1 MGGQHFR
8 PCLKQPHSGRF
19 AEIGAGSSQLCAA
32 SASADDGEF
41 WPSASGHTFLIDRS
55 NSANVVSM
63 ARTKEFDPD
72 AALRAALDLF
82 WRKGYEATSIQD
94 LVDHLGI
101 GRASLYATFGTKH
114 DLYLRA
120 LDLYTE
126 QVNGDAGSTLFPQ
139 GNALAAVKQLIR
151 DFAEDSL
158 TDPDRKGCFVTN
170 TAVELLPHDEKAARG
185 VDVGIG
191 GLESAIAGALVRAQ
205 DQGEL
210 SADKDPYSL
219 ARFLTTFAQG
229 LRVVA
234 KRPERRRITDAVE
247 HALSLLD

>member
-1 MGGQHFR
+1 
-8 PCLKQPHSGRF
+8 
-19 AEIGAGSSQLCAA
+19 
-32 SASADDGEF
+32 
-41 WPSASGHTFLIDRS
+41 
-55 NSANVVSM
+55 M

-94 LVDHLGI
+94 LVENIGI

-114 DLYLRA
+114 ELYLRA
-120 LDLYTE
+120 LDLYCE
-126 QVNGDAGSTLFPQ
+126 RVNGNAGSTLFPE
-139 GNALAAVKQLIR
+139 GSALAAVKRLIR
-151 DFAEDSL
+151 NVAEESL
-158 TDPDRKGCFVTN
+158 DDPDRKGCLVTN
-170 TAVELLPHDEKAARG
+170 TAIECLPHDEQAARR

-205 DQGEL
+205 NQGEL

-219 ARFLTTFAQG
+219 ARFLITFVQG

-234 KRPERRRITDAVE
+234 KRPERRRITDAVD

>member
-1 MGGQHFR
+1 VRTDHHHI
-8 PCLKQPHSGRF
+8 LDHSF
-19 AEIGAGSSQLCAA
+19 QLGYR
-32 SASADDGEF
+32 DG
-41 WPSASGHTFLIDRS
+41 
-55 NSANVVSM
+55 V

-120 LDLYTE
+120 LDRYSE
-126 QVNGDAGSTLFPQ
+126 EMNGKAASALFPE

-151 DFAEDSL
+151 SFAEDAKV
-158 TDPDRKGCFVTN
+158 DPDRKGCFVTN
-170 TAVELLPHDEKAARG
+170 TAIECLPHDELAARR
-185 VDVGIG
+185 VDIGLG

-205 DQGEL
+205 SQGEL
-210 SADKDPYSL
+210 SHDKDPYSL
-219 ARFLTTFAQG
+219 ARFLVTLVQG
-229 LRVVA
+229 IRVIA
-234 KRPERRRITDAVE
+234 KRPDQQRLTDAVD